1 MWSIFRRSLVGSY
14 AKDITGDA
22 WLNAISLPA
31 AAQGA
36 VRGKQPLRFSHE
48 LAGKIVVIHF
58 WGSSSP
64 ISLQDLPYLHTLWE
78 MYGEKGL
85 VIIGVHTPE
94 YSVTDDIANAEN
106 AALRFHLDY
115 PIVHDPSYST
125 WDRYNTSTWP
135 RTIVVDETGIIRVD
149 HAGPHSKDVVEKGV
163 RDLLRHISGEGAMVQ
178 PAALHST
185 PPISLSRQ
193 AIEAQGIALSPFVDP
208 AQYHM
213 PYKLPLHSIG
223 LSGWWITS
231 EKELVSGKSTS
242 DQSLA
247 IHFFGS
253 SVACRMRALSPEGAT
268 IKVFLDTKEVTEKLL
283 VTIEQEYVILEGAV
297 LAAHMCKVVVITGSV
312 GISSISFS

>member
-1 MWSIFRRSLVGSY
+1 MWSIFRRSLVGTH

-22 WLNAISLPA
+22 WLNVTSLPA

-36 VRGKQPLRFSHE
+36 ARGKQPLRFSQE

-64 ISLQDLPYLHTLWE
+64 ISLQDLPYLHGLWE

-94 YSVTDDIANAEN
+94 YSVTDDIVNAEN

-135 RTIVVDETGIIRVD
+135 RTIVVDEMGIIRID
-149 HAGPHSKDVVEKGV
+149 HAGPHGKEVVEVGV
-163 RDLLRHISGEGAMVQ
+163 RDLLQHISHKGAMVQ
-178 PAALHST
+178 PAALQIT
-185 PPISLSRQ
+185 PTILLSRQ

-213 PYKLPLHSIG
+213 PYKLPLHGIG

-231 EKELVSGKSTS
+231 EKELASGKNTP

-253 SVACRMRALSPEGAT
+253 RVVLRMRALSPEGAT
-268 IKVFLDTKEVTEKLL
+268 IKVFLDNKEAREDLL
-283 VTIEQEYVILEGAV
+283 ITIEQEYVILEGAV

-312 GISSISFS
+312 GISTISFS